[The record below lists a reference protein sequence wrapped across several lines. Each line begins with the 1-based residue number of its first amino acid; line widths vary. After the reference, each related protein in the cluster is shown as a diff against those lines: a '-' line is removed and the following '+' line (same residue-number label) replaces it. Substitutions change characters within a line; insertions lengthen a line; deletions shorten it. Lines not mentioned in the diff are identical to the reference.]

1 MEHPVS
7 KQQIERSTVAVKQA
21 ITEGRLADAVSL
33 LYFMH
38 KNHIVEWVC
47 VKRELLASVNDS
59 KSLLTVATVL
69 DASKKST
76 LSESARIIP
85 GLSDL
90 FHQDPYEEL
99 LD

>member
-7 KQQIERSTVAVKQA
+7 KQQVWRSTVAAKQA
-21 ITEGRLADAVSL
+21 IAEGRLADAVSL

-38 KNHIVEWVC
+38 KNHIMEWVC
-47 VKRELLASVNDS
+47 VKRELLASAQDS
-59 KSLLTVATVL
+59 RSLLTIATVL

-76 LSESARIIP
+76 LSESARVIP

-90 FHQDPYEEL
+90 LHQDPYQEL

>member
-7 KQQIERSTVAVKQA
+7 KEQVFRSTVAVKQA

-38 KNHIVEWVC
+38 KNHIMEWVC
-47 VKRELLASVNDS
+47 VKRELLAVAQDS

-85 GLSDL
+85 GLCDL
-90 FHQDPYEEL
+90 FHENPHQEL

>member
-1 MEHPVS
+1 MDHPVS
-7 KQQIERSTVAVKQA
+7 KQQVWRSTVAVRQA
-21 ITEGRLADAVSL
+21 IVEGRLSDAVSL

-38 KNHIVEWVC
+38 KNHIEEWVC
-47 VKRELLASVNDS
+47 VKRELLASAQDS

-69 DASKKST
+69 DASKRNT

-85 GLSDL
+85 GLCDL
-90 FHQDPYEEL
+90 LHQDPQEEL